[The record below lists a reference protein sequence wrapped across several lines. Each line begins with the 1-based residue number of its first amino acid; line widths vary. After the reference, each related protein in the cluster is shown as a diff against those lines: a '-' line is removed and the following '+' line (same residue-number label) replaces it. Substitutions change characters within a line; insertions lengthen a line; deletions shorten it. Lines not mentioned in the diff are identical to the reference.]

1 MLKPIEVARSIVNTL
16 EDKKGENILLMDIQ
30 DIATF
35 TDYFI
40 LCSGSSERMIE
51 SLADAVLENVKKEFQ
66 MIGKKEGYAQGGWVL
81 VDLGDVIVH
90 LFSPEQREYYRLE
103 ELWSQGKILLRLQ

>member
-1 MLKPIEVARSIVNTL
+1 MKPIELARSIINTL

-51 SLADAVLENVKKEFQ
+51 SLADAVLENAKKEFQ

-90 LFSPEQREYYRLE
+90 LFSPEQRDYYRLE

>member
-1 MLKPIEVARSIVNTL
+1 MVNTL

>member
-1 MLKPIEVARSIVNTL
+1 
-16 EDKKGENILLMDIQ
+16 MDIQ

-51 SLADAVLENVKKEFQ
+51 SLADAVLENAKKEYQ

>member
-1 MLKPIEVARSIVNTL
+1 MNTL

>member
-1 MLKPIEVARSIVNTL
+1 MINTL

-103 ELWSQGKILLRLQ
+103 ELWSHGKILLRLQ